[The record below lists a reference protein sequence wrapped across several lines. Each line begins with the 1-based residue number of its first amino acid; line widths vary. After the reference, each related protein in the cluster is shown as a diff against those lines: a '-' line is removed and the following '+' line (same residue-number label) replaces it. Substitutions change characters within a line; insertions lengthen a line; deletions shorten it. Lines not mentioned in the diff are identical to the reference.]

1 LDYQQIIYFRLAER
15 AVMTIVV
22 ILIAVTVTV
31 AFWRSVQKMDFS
43 GLKTAPDLKVS
54 LLLNTPVFVMLA
66 LMGYAYVVLNAK
78 ISLDQENGFVGMS
91 PGEARPRS
99 APPDS
104 GQEANGIDNSALE
117 RNERLIALEG
127 LNCLAAN
134 DEPLPEDLQDA
145 LVEAKLLLLLPVWS
159 PDWQPFEAFAARMRL
174 AEFGDADPDTLAMF
188 NRRSYE
194 CPGSSSP

>member
-1 LDYQQIIYFRLAER
+1 MDYQQIIYFRLAER
-15 AVMTIVV
+15 AVMTTVV
-22 ILIAVTVTV
+22 IMIAVTVMV

-43 GLKTAPDLKVS
+43 GVKAAPDLKVS

-78 ISLDQENGFVGMS
+78 ISVDQENGFMGMS
-91 PGEARPRS
+91 SGEENPRS
-99 APPDS
+99 TPRDGDQVSNAV
-104 GQEANGIDNSALE
+104 DNSALE

-134 DEPLPEDLQDA
+134 DEPLTEDLQDA
-145 LVEAKLLLLLPVWS
+145 LVEAKLLLLQPVWS
-159 PDWQPFEAFAARMRL
+159 PDWQPYDAFAARMRL
-174 AEFGDADPDTLAMF
+174 AEFSDADSDTLAMF
-188 NRRSYE
+188 NRRSFE